1 VLVLAMSQVAV
12 VLSGGG
18 GGGGEYQCT
27 AAQVVPV
34 VAKYGAKVTACS
46 GACGWLVQSHSRGAC
61 AFPKYVTS
69 HERPFNSR
77 DTTNC
82 HWGTLQS
89 IVCKGAVHSVVSL
102 AGTA

>member
-18 GGGGEYQCT
+18 GGGGEYQYT
-27 AAQVVPV
+27 PAQVVPV
-34 VAKYGAKVTACS
+34 VAKYGSTCS
-46 GACGWLVQSHSRGAC
+46 GAHGLCNHTPEGLMPSRNV
-61 AFPKYVTS
+61 FPAT
-69 HERPFNSR
+69 RGTFNSR